1 MHGIIA
7 KCSFLQRRENCC
19 AKSVTKIEVSIVCRG
34 IWHFK
39 CRGVDSLKCAPEK
52 LSKSPGWGEP
62 GSLLGCIGWDGGIA
76 AYANNQHRRIVDA
89 KEY

>member
-1 MHGIIA
+1 VPKA
-7 KCSFLQRRENCC
+7 KNKKNPGF
-19 AKSVTKIEVSIVCRG
+19 VCRG

-39 CRGVDSLKCAPEK
+39 MPRGRQFEYAPEK